1 LTFTPTQASRRTAIP
16 SPATASADWGVAEE
30 VPVEIGF
37 NGQAWTVMMATPT
50 HIEDLAAGLAIT
62 EGAITNGTDIESIDV
77 QQYPEGITADIRLP
91 AELLK
96 PERIRRRSL
105 DGRTGC
111 GLCGVETL
119 AELHRPA
126 PALKPSVHIPTT
138 AVRRAFNELPDH
150 QPLNAETRSVHAA
163 AWCSTQGDIM
173 IVREDVGRHNA
184 LDKLAGA
191 RLGKSEPDDAGFVI
205 LSSRCSFELV
215 FKAARMRASLLASL
229 SAPTGLALDLAKALN
244 LDIATVG
251 ASNEIIIFPAET
263 THG

>member
-1 LTFTPTQASRRTAIP
+1 
-16 SPATASADWGVAEE
+16 
-30 VPVEIGF
+30 
-37 NGQAWTVMMATPT
+37 MMATPT

-62 EGAITNGTDIESIDV
+62 EGAIALGSNIDAIEV
-77 QQYPEGITADIRLP
+77 QQYPEGITADIRLS
-91 AELLK
+91 ADLLE
-96 PERIRRRSL
+96 PDRIRRRSL

-119 AELHRPA
+119 AELHRPKPA
-126 PALKPSVHIPTT
+126 PNPSIHIDAA
-138 AVRRAFNELPDH
+138 AVQRAFKSFPDH
-150 QPLNAETRSVHAA
+150 QPLNAETRTVHAA
-163 AWCSTQGDIM
+163 AWCSPLGDIQC
-173 IVREDVGRHNA
+173 VREDVGRHNA

-191 RLGKSEPDDAGFVI
+191 RLRKSDTDDAGFVI
-205 LSSRCSFELV
+205 LTSRCSFELV

-251 ASNEIIIFPAET
+251 TSKEIIIFPAET

>member
-1 LTFTPTQASRRTAIP
+1 LTFTLTQASRRLAIP
-16 SPATASADWGVAEE
+16 SSDSAPADWGVAEE

-37 NGQAWTVMMATPT
+37 NGRAWTVMMATPT

-62 EGAITNGTDIESIDV
+62 EGAIARGTDIDTIEV
-77 QQYPEGITADIRLP
+77 QRYPEGITADIRLH
-91 AELLK
+91 ADILNS
-96 PERIRRRSL
+96 ERIRKRSL

-119 AELHRPA
+119 AELHRPT
-126 PALKPSVHIPTT
+126 PALNPSVSIE
-138 AVRRAFNELPDH
+138 AGAIQRAFKTLPDH
-150 QPLNAETRSVHAA
+150 QPLNVETRSVHAA
-163 AWCSTQGDIM
+163 AWCSTHGDILC
-173 IVREDVGRHNA
+173 VREDVGRHNA

-191 RLGKSEPDDAGFVI
+191 RLGQTEPDDSGFVI
-205 LSSRCSFELV
+205 MSSRCSFELV
-215 FKAARMRASLLASL
+215 FKAARMRASALASL
-229 SAPTGLALDLAKALN
+229 SAPTGLALDLAQALN